1 MIRCEGIRISFG
13 GLQVLT
19 GVDLTVNAGEV
30 LGLMGPNGAGK
41 STLFNVLSGV
51 HAPDSGKIF
60 LQGFEIKMR
69 NPAIAANLGIART
82 FQTPRP
88 LTSLSVLDNV
98 AVATPDLDLALR
110 CLQLVGLRERKDLNS
125 GGLNL
130 MDRKRLEV
138 ARALALKPK
147 VLLLDEA
154 MAGLTTG
161 EMEEATQLILG
172 LKESGLAVVWVEHVM
187 GPLFRTCDRIAV
199 LHQGKIMREGAPAM
213 IFEDPEVRRVYLG
226 DEA

>member
-1 MIRCEGIRISFG
+1 MIRCEEIRISFG
-13 GLQVLT
+13 GLEVLT
-19 GVDLTVNAGEV
+19 GVDLAVNAGEV

-199 LHQGKIMREGAPAM
+199 LYQGKIMREGAPTM